1 VEALRAAQRGAG
13 GNSGGRAL
21 RPTPIVFA
29 LLALICFA
37 STAFAGMGALV
48 LVALGVMFTITA
60 FYAWMIL

>member
-1 VEALRAAQRGAG
+1 VAQSGVG
-13 GNSGGRAL
+13 GNSGGGIL

-37 STAFAGMGALV
+37 STIFAGLGASV
-48 LVALGVMFTITA
+48 LVALGVMFIITA

>member
-1 VEALRAAQRGAG
+1 M
-13 GNSGGRAL
+13 

-37 STAFAGMGALV
+37 STMFAGTGALV
-48 LVALGVMFTITA
+48 LVALGVMFIVTA